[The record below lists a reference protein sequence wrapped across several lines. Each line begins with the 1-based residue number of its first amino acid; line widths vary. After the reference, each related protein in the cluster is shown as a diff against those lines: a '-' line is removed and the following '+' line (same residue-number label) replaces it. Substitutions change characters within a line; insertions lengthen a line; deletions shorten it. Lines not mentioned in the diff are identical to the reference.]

1 MGQIH
6 MTIRGEGVEDF

>member
-6 MTIRGEGVEDF
+6 MP

>member
-6 MTIRGEGVEDF
+6 MMSAT